1 LVLYRNDR
9 FDIKQSGLLFYY
21 TWVDNYNLFYAGTSG
36 LQIPIPKRDFPAKFQ
51 HLSRLGFYAT
61 LFNSIEINSSFY
73 KLPIGKT
80 VAKWAA
86 EVPDNFRFTYKLWR
100 EITHNKNLAFKPED
114 VERFMQ
120 AINNASNKKGCL
132 LVQFPASIQV
142 SNLHAFEQ
150 LISIIR
156 LNDPGNKWA
165 VAVEFRHR
173 SWYHDDVYELLR
185 QYNMGMVLHDMP
197 ASASPLIAVNDDI
210 VYLRFHGPDGGY
222 RGSYADDF
230 LYEYAQYIKEWEAE
244 GKTVYAYFNNT
255 MGDALNNLQLLN
267 KYAH

>member
-1 LVLYRNDR
+1 L
-9 FDIKQSGLLFYY
+9 SCGSYY
-21 TWVDNYNLFYAGTSG
+21 NWVDNDNLFYAGTSG
-36 LQIPIPKRDFPAKFQ
+36 LQIPIPKRDFPPELG

-86 EVPDNFRFTYKLWR
+86 EVPDHFKFTYKLWR
-100 EITHNKNLAFKPED
+100 ELTHNKNLAFNPED
-114 VERFMQ
+114 VGRFMQ
-120 AINNASNKKGCL
+120 AIGHAGDKKGSL

-142 SNLHAFEQ
+142 NSLHPFEQ

-156 LNDPGNKWA
+156 LNDPESEWD

-173 SWYHDDVYELLR
+173 SWYQDDVYELLK
-185 QYNMGMVLHDMP
+185 QYNMSMVVHDMP
-197 ASASPLIAVNDDI
+197 ASASPLIAVHDDI
-210 VYLRFHGPDGGY
+210 VYLRFHGPEGGY

-230 LYEYAQYIKEWEAE
+230 LYEYAQYVKEWQAE

-267 KYAH
+267 KYAR

>member
-1 LVLYRNDR
+1 LGCG
-9 FDIKQSGLLFYY
+9 SYY
-21 TWVDNYNLFYAGTSG
+21 NWVDNDNLFYAGISG
-36 LQIPIPKRDFPAKFQ
+36 LQIPIPKRDFPPELG

-86 EVPDNFRFTYKLWR
+86 EVPHYFKFTYKLWR
-100 EITHNKNLAFKPED
+100 EITHNKNLAFNPED

-120 AINNASNKKGCL
+120 AVGQAGDRKGCL

-142 SNLHAFEQ
+142 NNLHPLER

-156 LNDPGNKWA
+156 LNDPGCEWK

-173 SWYHDDVYELLR
+173 SWYRDDIYELLAR
-185 QYNMGMVLHDMP
+185 YNMGMVLHDMP
-197 ASASPLIAVNDDI
+197 ASASPLITVHDDV
-210 VYLRFHGPDGGY
+210 VYLRFHGPEGRY

-230 LYEYAQYIKEWEAE
+230 LYEYAQYVKEWLAD

-255 MGDALNNLQLLN
+255 TDNALNNLQLLN
-267 KYAH
+267 RYAG